1 MEANISTRARRF
13 VEPKDI
19 GLCAQTLLNE
29 WNAHLVGWSR
39 FLDLFYKFYRQ
50 SSPIGRIMNR
60 NLNSMTTT
68 NLRTDFRWLGEAHG
82 WNYEYKY
89 GESTPAPSVASRR
102 IIACYDSIFDQGFLL
117 RRKIPSSPEIDA
129 ALSDYV
135 DERASLLRRI
145 ETLFEDGYK
154 ATRAKWVLGWVKEA
168 ARERKAMEQLKTKL
182 R

>member
-1 MEANISTRARRF
+1 
-13 VEPKDI
+13 
-19 GLCAQTLLNE
+19 
-29 WNAHLVGWSR
+29 
-39 FLDLFYKFYRQ
+39 
-50 SSPIGRIMNR
+50 
-60 NLNSMTTT
+60 MTTT
-68 NLRTDFRWLGEAHG
+68 NLRTDFRWLGVDHNC
-82 WNYEYKY
+82 WSYEYEY
-89 GESTPAPSVASRR
+89 SQNDPELSAAAQR
-102 IIACYDSIFDQGFLL
+102 IRACYDSIYDRNTWLH
-117 RRKIPSSPEIDA
+117 RKIPPTPEINA